1 MSPGPAVSY
10 DPAACSWT
18 LAEDFRRVIDGRE
31 WFIPAGFCFDL
42 ASIPRVLW
50 SLLASHELGVLAPLC
65 HDFLYRHGGN
75 PTGCIVPPCVY
86 TRAEADKLF
95 LFQMKESGVSLL
107 RRRAA
112 YLAVRAFGGRSW
124 KVG

>member
-1 MSPGPAVSY
+1 MSERPAVSY
-10 DPAACSWT
+10 DPVARTWT

-31 WFIPAGFCFDL
+31 WFIPAGFSFDL
-42 ASIPRVLW
+42 ASIPRALW
-50 SLLASHELGVLAPLC
+50 GLLASHELGVLAPLC
-65 HDFLYRHGGN
+65 HDWLYRNGGLT
-75 PTGCIVPPCVY
+75 PSAWPVRY
-86 TRAEADKLF
+86 TRARADDLF
-95 LFQMKESGVSLL
+95 LRQMKESGVSLL